1 MSNDKKFN
9 PIVADIAREKIG
21 EFVKERRKE
30 RAMSQQQLADMA
42 SIRKA
47 TLIDLEAGR
56 NVTLNTIIAVVA
68 CLRGEIQVI
77 WKDPL
82 SVPGFNSPSMN

>member
-9 PIVADIAREKIG
+9 PIVADIAREKIA

-42 SIRKA
+42 GIRKA

-56 NVTLNTIIAVVA
+56 NVTLNTLIAVVA
-68 CLRGEIQVI
+68 CLRGEIKII
-77 WKDPL
+77 WKDPQ
-82 SVPGFNSPSMN
+82 SIPGFEPLNMN

>member
-9 PIVADIAREKIG
+9 PIVADIAREKIAD
-21 EFVKERRKE
+21 FVKERRKE

-42 SIRKA
+42 GIRKA

-56 NVTLNTIIAVVA
+56 NVTLNTLIAVVA
-68 CLRGEIQVI
+68 CLRGEIKII
-77 WKDPL
+77 WKDPQ
-82 SVPGFNSPSMN
+82 SVPGFEAPNMN